1 MYQTYKTYTVE
12 EALAKLQK
20 YCAYQDR
27 CHKEVEQKLKQMR
40 MIPEAI
46 ERIIIDLIQDNHLNE
61 ERFAKAYVR
70 GKFSIKKW
78 GKVRLTLELKQRQI
92 SKYVIKIALAEIDP
106 DDYLQTFHALAEKKA
121 PTLTETNLSQSIVYK
136 FAERASGTSYSVVD
150 VQATLTISNLEL
162 SIIGNNIFNA
172 EYVETGFVP
181 MPKGNVLVGV
191 TYSF

>member
-1 MYQTYKTYTVE
+1 MYQPHKSYTIK

-40 MIPEAI
+40 MIPEAV
-46 ERIIIDLIQDNHLNE
+46 ESIIVDLIQDNHLNE

-78 GKVRLTLELKQRQI
+78 GRVRLTLELKQRQI

-121 PTLTETNLSQSIVYK
+121 QTLTETNPFKRKKKLADYLLYRGWESHLVYDK
-136 FAERASGTSYSVVD
+136 V
-150 VQATLTISNLEL
+150 
-162 SIIGNNIFNA
+162 NA
-172 EYVETGFVP
+172 LI
-181 MPKGNVLVGV
+181 N
-191 TYSF
+191 

>member
-1 MYQTYKTYTVE
+1 MYHPYKSYTIK

-27 CHKEVEQKLKQMR
+27 CHKEVERKLKQMR

-46 ERIIIDLIQDNHLNE
+46 ERITVDLIQDNHLNE

-78 GKVRLTLELKQRQI
+78 GKVRLTLELRQRQI
-92 SKYVIKIALAEIDP
+92 SKYVIKTALAEINP

-121 PTLTETNLSQSIVYK
+121 PTLAETNPFKRKKKLADYLLYRGWESHLVYDK
-136 FAERASGTSYSVVD
+136 V
-150 VQATLTISNLEL
+150 
-162 SIIGNNIFNA
+162 NA
-172 EYVETGFVP
+172 LI
-181 MPKGNVLVGV
+181 N
-191 TYSF
+191 

>member
-1 MYQTYKTYTVE
+1 MYQPHKSYTIK

-40 MIPEAI
+40 MIPEAV
-46 ERIIIDLIQDNHLNE
+46 ESIIVDLIQDNHLNE

-92 SKYVIKIALAEIDP
+92 SKYLIKTALTEIDP

-121 PTLTETNLSQSIVYK
+121 QTLTETNPFKRKKKLADYLLYRGWESHLVYDK
-136 FAERASGTSYSVVD
+136 V
-150 VQATLTISNLEL
+150 
-162 SIIGNNIFNA
+162 NA
-172 EYVETGFVP
+172 LI
-181 MPKGNVLVGV
+181 N
-191 TYSF
+191 